1 MDVDRLRE
9 NLAADVGRLREV
21 AEDMTALVPTCPGWI
36 VEDLV
41 RHVADGYLRAVS
53 RIGPHGSGGPQ
64 PPIARGKHSWILL
77 DWAYASLTAKFEAC
91 ERAARASGS
100 GWPDPAVGSWIRR
113 AAHETAIHR
122 VDAERACPA
131 PVCPIDQDQALDGI
145 DEVLTVFLSQGSRSP
160 GLAAALPGR
169 IRPPVLVAAA
179 GQGWLVRI
187 TPAGVA
193 VDGADP
199 AAPAG
204 RHRPGRSPGDAA
216 VAVARADGQAVQAA
230 GDATAVT
237 ELRDLLGHATQ

>member
-100 GWPDPAVGSWIRR
+100 GWPDPSRR
-113 AAHETAIHR
+113 ARDGDPPGRRRTCLPGAGLPDRPGPGARWHR
-122 VDAERACPA
+122 RGA
-131 PVCPIDQDQALDGI
+131 DGLL
-145 DEVLTVFLSQGSRSP
+145 EPRFPQP
-160 GLAAALPGR
+160 GLGR
-169 IRPPVLVAAA
+169 CTPRPDP
-179 GQGWLVRI
+179 
-187 TPAGVA
+187 PAGPCGRRRSGLA
-193 VDGADP
+193 GADHP
-199 AAPAG
+199 GGCGCG
-204 RHRPGRSPGDAA
+204 RRRPGCPG
-216 VAVARADGQAVQAA
+216 G
-230 GDATAVT
+230 
-237 ELRDLLGHATQ
+237 

>member
-1 MDVDRLRE
+1 M
-9 NLAADVGRLREV
+9 A
-21 AEDMTALVPTCPGWI
+21 TC
-36 VEDLV
+36 
-41 RHVADGYLRAVS
+41 
-53 RIGPHGSGGPQ
+53 
-64 PPIARGKHSWILL
+64 ARS
-77 DWAYASLTAKFEAC
+77 
-91 ERAARASGS
+91 RASVRTGPGARS
-100 GWPDPAVGSWIRR
+100 HPSPVASIPGFCWIGLMPASRPSSRHASEPPGPADPAGRIRR

-204 RHRPGRSPGDAA
+204 
-216 VAVARADGQAVQAA
+216 
-230 GDATAVT
+230 
-237 ELRDLLGHATQ
+237 